1 MEIDFP
7 VEFVVYGTAVSLQA
21 SAKSKNAWKADVK
34 TASYDSLPEGHFWY
48 EGRAA
53 LTLYYFPSEAM
64 IGDIDNIIKTT
75 QDALNGHILKDDHQI
90 ERVVV
95 QRFNPDATF
104 EFTDP
109 STTLEQALLS
119 QESALYVKL
128 SNDPYEDLL

>member
-7 VEFVVYGTAVSLQA
+7 VEFIVYGTAVSLQA
-21 SAKSKNAWKADVK
+21 SPKSKNAWKTEIK
-34 TASYDSLPEGHFWY
+34 TASYASLPQGHFWY

-53 LTLYYFPSEAM
+53 LTLYYFPSETM
-64 IGDIDNIIKTT
+64 IGDVDNIIKTV
-75 QDALNGHILKDDHQI
+75 QDSLSKHILKDDHQI
-90 ERVVV
+90 DRVVV

-109 STTLEQALLS
+109 STTLEKALFS
-119 QESALYVKL
+119 AESALYVKI

>member
-7 VEFVVYGTAVSLQA
+7 VEFIVYGTAVSLQA
-21 SAKSKNAWKADVK
+21 STKSKNIWKTEVK

-64 IGDIDNIIKTT
+64 IGDVDNIIKTV
-75 QDALNGHILKDDHQI
+75 QDALSKHILKDDHQI
-90 ERVVV
+90 DRVVV
-95 QRFNPDATF
+95 QRFDPDATF

-109 STTLEQALLS
+109 SATLEKALFS
-119 QESALYVKL
+119 PESALYVKI